1 MEDYILYS
9 VDDNDELN
17 KENNYFKKYNIN
29 NIIYDEP
36 TIYNL
41 KTELM
46 YLKNIICTLNDKID
60 SYKKENSELKTNI
73 DDLNNKYIEL
83 NKHLKLS

>member
-9 VDDNDELN
+9 VDDNDKLN